1 MKVLNRSSQAEPSG
15 KSKRKLAQFGAAA
28 GYMVLCYEALH
39 ILAPVSLVALQL
51 FLDVCQVCVTI
62 LRIHGV

>member
-1 MKVLNRSSQAEPSG
+1 MRLLYRISQAEQSG

-28 GYMVLCYEALH
+28 GYMILCYEALH
-39 ILAPVSLVALQL
+39 IIAPVSLVLLQL
-51 FLDVCQVCVTI
+51 FLDVCQVGVTI